1 MPHGSGRREQF
12 KVTTDIVHAASAP
25 AGGFVLP
32 AARRAKA
39 ARGEPGRAFEAR
51 FDRIHE
57 HVYSIGLFVP
67 TSGALGIWGPS
78 TIACARLAAE
88 EINRGGGLLGR
99 EVRLR
104 LIDAAD
110 ERCDLVEHTG
120 QVLADGEID
129 AIVGMHT
136 SAVRQRLLEPI
147 GGSLPYVYTPLYEGG
162 ERSASVYTI
171 GETPQQQ
178 LRPAI
183 HALTGRFKLR
193 RWALLGNDYIWPRT
207 SHALARVYVK
217 EVGGAVV
224 DDLYLP
230 LGTCNFDSVLER
242 LSRLK
247 IDALLLSLAGQDAIE
262 FNRYFGSA
270 GHLVRG
276 IVRLSCAIEEN
287 GLLAMGAENTD
298 HLYAAAG
305 YFSGVQSDANMA
317 FKERYYSLHG
327 ERAPTLNALGQST
340 YEGVHFLAALIQSGH
355 QNRRSFAPSAATPL
369 RYRSAR
375 DAAYVN
381 NEHKLYPMYLA
392 RAEGHLFEVVER
404 L

>member
-1 MPHGSGRREQF
+1 
-12 KVTTDIVHAASAP
+12 VTTDIVQSASTP
-25 AGGFVLP
+25 AGGFVPPGL
-32 AARRAKA
+32 RRAKPP
-39 ARGEPGRAFEAR
+39 RSKTGRAFEAR
-51 FDRIHE
+51 FDRIHNA
-57 HVYSIGLFVP
+57 VYSIGLFVP

-88 EINRGGGLLGR
+88 EINRAGGLLGQ

-104 LIDAAD
+104 LVDAAD
-110 ERCDLVEHTG
+110 ERSDLVEQTG

-162 ERSASVYTI
+162 ERSPAVYTI

-183 HALTGRFKLR
+183 HALSARFRLK

-207 SHALARVYVK
+207 SHMLARVYVK
-217 EVGGAVV
+217 EVGGEVA
-224 DDLYLP
+224 DDIYLP
-230 LGTCNFDSVLER
+230 LGTGNFDSVLER

-247 IDALLLSLAGQDAIE
+247 VDALLLSLAGQDAIE
-262 FNRYFGSA
+262 FNRSFGGA
-270 GHLVRG
+270 GDRVRG

-305 YFSGVQSDANMA
+305 YFSGVQCDANMS

-340 YEGVHFLAALIQSGH
+340 YEGVHFLAALIERCHPSR
-355 QNRRSFAPSAATPL
+355 RRSSVPGRAPL
-369 RYRSAR
+369 QYRSAR
-375 DAAYVN
+375 GAAYIDN
-381 NEHKLYPMYLA
+381 DHKLCPMYLA

>member
-1 MPHGSGRREQF
+1 M
-12 KVTTDIVHAASAP
+12 TTHFVQSASTP

-32 AARRAKA
+32 ALRRTIPP
-39 ARGEPGRAFEAR
+39 RSERGRAFESR
-51 FDRIHE
+51 FDRIHD

-88 EINRGGGLLGR
+88 EINRAGGLLGQ
-99 EVRLR
+99 EVRL
-104 LIDAAD
+104 LLVDAAD
-110 ERCDLVEHTG
+110 ERSDLVEQTG

-162 ERSASVYTI
+162 ERSPAVYTI

-183 HALTGRFKLR
+183 HALSTRFKLR

-207 SHALARVYVK
+207 SHVLARAYVK
-217 EVGGAVV
+217 EVGGEVV

-230 LGTCNFDSVLER
+230 LGTSHFDPVLER
-242 LSRLK
+242 LARLK
-247 IDALLLSLAGQDAIE
+247 ADAVLLSLAGQDAIE
-262 FNRYFGSA
+262 FNRNFGSA
-270 GHLVRG
+270 GSLVRG

-317 FKERYYSLHG
+317 FKERYYTLHG

-340 YEGVHFLAALIQSGH
+340 YEGVHFLAALIQHCHRLRNGPAALG
-355 QNRRSFAPSAATPL
+355 RAPL
-369 RYRSAR
+369 QYRSAR
-375 DAAYVN
+375 DAAYIN
-381 NEHKLYPMYLA
+381 NDHKLYPMYLA

>member
-1 MPHGSGRREQF
+1 M
-12 KVTTDIVHAASAP
+12 TTDFVQSASTSASD
-25 AGGFVLP
+25 FVLP
-32 AARRAKA
+32 ALRRTKPP
-39 ARGEPGRAFEAR
+39 RSETGRAFEAR
-51 FDRIHE
+51 FDRINDR
-57 HVYSIGLFVP
+57 VYSIGLFVP

-88 EINRGGGLLGR
+88 EINRDGGLLGQ

-104 LIDAAD
+104 LVDAAD
-110 ERCDLVEHTG
+110 ERSDLVEQTG
-120 QVLADGEID
+120 LVLADGEID

-162 ERSASVYTI
+162 ERSPAVYTI

-183 HALTGRFKLR
+183 HAL
-193 RWALLGNDYIWPRT
+193 
-207 SHALARVYVK
+207 S
-217 EVGGAVV
+217 
-224 DDLYLP
+224 LP
-230 LGTCNFDSVLER
+230 LGTSNFDPVLER
-242 LSRLK
+242 LARLK
-247 IDALLLSLAGQDAIE
+247 ADAVLLSLAGQDAIE
-262 FNRYFGSA
+262 FSRDFGAA
-270 GHLVRG
+270 GALVRG
-276 IVRLSCAIEEN
+276 MVRLSCAIEEN

-305 YFSGVQSDANMA
+305 YFSGVQSDANLA

-340 YEGVHFLAALIQSGH
+340 YEGVHFLAALIEHSH
-355 QNRRSFAPSAATPL
+355 RSRSRPSMPDRMPL
-369 RYRSAR
+369 QYRSAR
-375 DAAYVN
+375 DAAYIN
-381 NEHKLYPMYLA
+381 NDHKLYPMYLA
-392 RAEGHLFEVVER
+392 RADGHLFEVVER

>member
-1 MPHGSGRREQF
+1 
-12 KVTTDIVHAASAP
+12 VTTDIVQSASTP
-25 AGGFVLP
+25 AGGFVPPGL
-32 AARRAKA
+32 RRAKPP
-39 ARGEPGRAFEAR
+39 RSETGRAFEAR
-51 FDRIHE
+51 FDRIHNA
-57 HVYSIGLFVP
+57 VYSIGLFVP

-88 EINRGGGLLGR
+88 EINRAGGLLGQ

-104 LIDAAD
+104 LVDAAD
-110 ERCDLVEHTG
+110 ERSDLVEQTG

-162 ERSASVYTI
+162 ERSPAVYTI

-183 HALTGRFKLR
+183 HALSARFRL
-193 RWALLGNDYIWPRT
+193 
-207 SHALARVYVK
+207 VK
-217 EVGGAVV
+217 EVGGEVA
-224 DDLYLP
+224 DDIYLP
-230 LGTCNFDSVLER
+230 LGTGNFDSVLER

-247 IDALLLSLAGQDAIE
+247 VDALLLSLAGQDAIE
-262 FNRYFGSA
+262 FNRSFGGA
-270 GHLVRG
+270 GDRVRG

-305 YFSGVQSDANMA
+305 YFSGVQCDANMS

-340 YEGVHFLAALIQSGH
+340 YEGVHFLAALIERCHPSR
-355 QNRRSFAPSAATPL
+355 RRSSVPDRAPL
-369 RYRSAR
+369 QYRSAR
-375 DAAYVN
+375 DAAYIDN
-381 NEHKLYPMYLA
+381 DHKLCPMYLA